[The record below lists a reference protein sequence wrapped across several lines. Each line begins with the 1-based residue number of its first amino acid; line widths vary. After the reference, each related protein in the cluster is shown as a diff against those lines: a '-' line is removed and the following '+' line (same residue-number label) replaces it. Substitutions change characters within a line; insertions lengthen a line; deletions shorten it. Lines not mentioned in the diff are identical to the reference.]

1 MLLGKSPI
9 SWKSKKQSTVSR
21 SSSEA
26 EYRALASAASE
37 ITWLVRL
44 LSELGVQDLKPVKL
58 CCDNQSAIHL
68 GKNPVH
74 HERTKHIELDCHFTR
89 DKVLEGL
96 LELVYIPTTDR
107 LADIFTKSLAS
118 PHFNKLLSELG
129 VQSVDS
135 TTSLRGGITDKGII
149 DIAHYDDDV

>member
-9 SWKSKKQSTVSR
+9 SWKSKKQSIVSR

-26 EYRALASAASE
+26 EYKALTLAASE

-44 LSELGVQDLKPVKL
+44 LSELGIQNLKPIRL

-74 HERTKHIELDCHFTR
+74 HERTKHVELDYHFTR

-96 LELVYIPTTDR
+96 LELLYIPTTDQ
-107 LADIFTKSLAS
+107 LADILTKSLAS
-118 PHFNKLLSELG
+118 PQFYMLLSKLG

-135 TTSLRGGITDKGII
+135 TTSLRGVLLI
-149 DIAHYDDDV
+149 